1 MEIHNNKTKFNG
13 NWISVCVR
21 LSGDDEIEMGRQRW
35 VPADILSSLPFREW
49 ITKISHG
56 RRGKWIIS
64 PASINVSPINIA
76 KKTHTF
82 YCNLIHR
89 FMFVAAM
96 FCVWSELNLF
106 FCLMQVN
113 AEPESSQSHKWRGIG
128 EAAEKYV
135 CCACYQRLLYFI
147 FILIHLAVRCCVFL
161 LRCVHSLLRLLNCD
175 GIMKL

>member
-1 MEIHNNKTKFNG
+1 M
-13 NWISVCVR
+13 CVR

-35 VPADILSSLPFREW
+35 VPIDILSSLPFREW

-76 KKTHTF
+76 SKKNTHILLQSDTPIYVRCCDVLRLKRIEF
-82 YCNLIHR
+82 ILLPD
-89 FMFVAAM
+89 A
-96 FCVWSELNLF
+96 SE
-106 FCLMQVN
+106 CRARVV
-113 AEPESSQSHKWRGIG
+113 SDSQMEGIG